1 MQQVY
6 DLIKSQ
12 AGLIYPAGGM
22 ANDFANSIEFESL
35 NVIAFVDQDEDK
47 WSQMIKGFEIVD
59 PNEIGT
65 LNPDAIVV
73 AASAGNRRAFTQIS
87 LSLIWVKSKY
97 FNVGF
102 AVSRKGL
109 AVSN

>member
-12 AGLIYPAGGM
+12 ARVLIYPAGGM

-65 LNPDAIVV
+65 LNPDAIIV
-73 AASAGNRRAFTQIS
+73 AASAGNRKSIYTD
-87 LSLIWVKSKY
+87 LSELDLGKVKILQMSDLPY
-97 FNVGF
+97 HG
-102 AVSRKGL
+102 KG
-109 AVSN
+109 